1 MGVEDPTL
9 EAALGLAAD
18 TRTADITA
26 ATTVD
31 GATTEGG
38 AVTAG
43 AVGATAGA
51 EGIGAEDTVTDG
63 AGDLALGGR
72 IGVGDGDIRI
82 PTTARGITRP
92 TRIILTRTTVL
103 RTIHR
108 AIRILTT
115 GAAIPQRQIPTHGRS
130 PTKTGRQDPGDH
142 RCREAAGMQTTQT
155 TTSRPLRRVGRFA
168 PLTG

>member
-1 MGVEDPTL
+1 MEDPTL
-9 EAALGLAAD
+9 EDALGSWAR
-18 TRTADITA
+18 TRTADTTA
-26 ATTVD
+26 ATMVG
-31 GATTEGG
+31 GATTGGG

-43 AVGATAGA
+43 V
-51 EGIGAEDTVTDG
+51 EGIGAGDTVMAGDG
-63 AGDLALGGR
+63 AGDLALGGL

-82 PTTARGITRP
+82 PTTAQAITRP

-115 GAAIPQRQIPTHGRS
+115 GAAIPQRQILAHGHS
-130 PTKTGRQDPGDH
+130 PTRTDRQDPGDR
-142 RCREAAGMQTTQT
+142 RCREAERIQTTQT
-155 TTSRPLRRVGRFA
+155 TTSRPLRSMGRFY